1 MYVRF
6 EQLLKCPAAVNIGGC
21 EQRRKG
27 NPIAISDR
35 VAGDMRSARV
45 SSAPAAPILAARAR
59 ASRCKARAVLPVARS
74 LKVIGE
80 ASKQL
85 PQEFC
90 ARNP

>member
-35 VAGDMRSARV
+35 VAGDMRSTRLP
-45 SSAPAAPILAARAR
+45 SASAAPARAR
-59 ASRCKARAVLPVARS
+59 ALRCQARCAAR
-74 LKVIGE
+74 G
-80 ASKQL
+80 AQ
-85 PQEFC
+85 PQ
-90 ARNP
+90 PGIDSSP